1 MELVRYVMAQIK
13 ILLVDDL
20 SFMRDA
26 IRHIVEE
33 SHMHVLGEAENGRD
47 AVKIY
52 MNMNPDVVL
61 MDITMP
67 VMDGLES
74 LKRIREYDPGA
85 KVIMCSALG
94 QQKYIIKAIQLGARD
109 FILKPFQSERILSAI
124 NKAVGINDK

>member
-1 MELVRYVMAQIK
+1 MNQIK
-13 ILLVDDL
+13 IILVDDL

-26 IRHIVEE
+26 IRSIVEKE
-33 SHMHVLGEAENGRD
+33 NITVVGEAENGSE
-47 AVKIY
+47 AVQLY
-52 MNMNPDVVL
+52 SELSPDIVL

-74 LKRIREYDPGA
+74 LKHIRAYDSGA

-109 FILKPFQSERILSAI
+109 FILKPFKPARIISAI
-124 NKAVGINDK
+124 TKAVGINDK